1 MSTTV
6 NKKVVFIGDS
16 NTEGY
21 GLEPHEA
28 YPSIIGALLKSDVLC
43 YNYGVSGACVI
54 KEKIEG
60 SWVGM
65 PYLNTHAYSQAC
77 AQVGDV
83 YVINL
88 GTNDATD
95 GAPDEPS
102 GTIDPYG
109 NLMAFKHRFKA
120 CYEEII
126 KGVTSN
132 RPDAAII
139 LCLPIPIGKSI
150 WKKHKE
156 IYLID
161 LRILINEIADA
172 HGFHIID
179 LQRAFSEQDDQ
190 ETYYLEDGLHLNAK
204 GAKAIADLITPD
216 LKRLLLKQNA
226 QKYL

>member
-28 YPSIIGALLKSDVLC
+28 YPAIIGECLKGETLC
-43 YNYGVSGACVI
+43 YNYGVSGSCVI
-54 KEKIEG
+54 KESIEG
-60 SWVGM
+60 LWVGM

-77 AQVGDV
+77 AQMGDV

-95 GAPDEPS
+95 GAPDEIG

-120 CYEEII
+120 CYEEIL
-126 KGVTSN
+126 KGITSN
-132 RPDAAII
+132 NPAATII

-156 IYLID
+156 IYLIE
-161 LRILINEIADA
+161 LRAFINEIAEKE
-172 HGFHIID
+172 GFHIID
-179 LQRAFSEQDDQ
+179 LQRTFSEHAHQ

-204 GAKAIADLITPD
+204 GAKAIADLIIPD
-216 LKRLLLKQNA
+216 LKRLLL
-226 QKYL
+226 